1 LIPNVDDTFSAWFSR
16 YYKDVQNA
24 WNVSEAAMKAKLFLV
39 LLVSIFTVTANAQ
52 ESSSAAE
59 SVEKLRAQLLEVQG
73 KEEALRGRAQQL
85 DESLKPENI
94 ERSLAG
100 VGSTK
105 PEELREAR
113 RSQLT
118 IERDGVQAQLKLV
131 ETSRQRLETAIAN
144 AEVRAYQESARPQN
158 KLIASSAA
166 SYKWMM
172 FGGGSA
178 AVLALAG
185 GVLLYRRKIRL
196 R

>member
-1 LIPNVDDTFSAWFSR
+1 MR
-16 YYKDVQNA
+16 
-24 WNVSEAAMKAKLFLV
+24 AKLFLV
-39 LLVSIFTVTANAQ
+39 LLVSIFTVTTNAQ

-73 KEEALRGRAQQL
+73 KEEALRARARQL

-105 PEELREAR
+105 PEELRELR
-113 RSQLT
+113 RRQLT
-118 IERDGVQAQLKLV
+118 IEKDGVQAQLNIL

-144 AEVRAYQESARPQN
+144 AEARAYHESARPEN
-158 KLIASSAA
+158 KLVASSPR
-166 SYKWMM
+166 SYLWLL
-172 FGGGSA
+172 FGGGGA
-178 AVLALAG
+178 AALAVAG